1 MAKKARRIRRLSAT
15 QTYEPV
21 AAPSAAGGIQ
31 PPTARAGRTVDFR
44 EEYRYI
50 LGDLQRIGILAAAIL
65 AALVIVSFFVK

>member
-21 AAPSAAGGIQ
+21 PAQSAAEQ
-31 PPTARAGRTVDFR
+31 PLTARAARTVDFR

-50 LGDLQRIGILAAAIL
+50 LADLQRIGILAAAIV
-65 AALVIVSFFVK
+65 AALVIASLFIK